1 MKTGITIL
9 VVMFVS
15 ITILLIMVHT
25 LKSGEKYTDL
35 SEIRDECVDISESEN
50 ENTLTATCAGQIGR
64 YFFSTE
70 SSLSIPCPTGYIVKN
85 NNGVLICAQLI
96 DTPG

>member
-35 SEIRDECVDISESEN
+35 SEISGECVYISENKN
-50 ENTLTATCAGQIGR
+50 ENTLTATCGGQTGT
-64 YFFSTE
+64 YFFSKK
-70 SSLSIPCPTGYIVKN
+70 SSLSIPCPNGYIVKN
-85 NNGVLICAQLI
+85 NNGVLICAPLI
-96 DTPG
+96 YTPG